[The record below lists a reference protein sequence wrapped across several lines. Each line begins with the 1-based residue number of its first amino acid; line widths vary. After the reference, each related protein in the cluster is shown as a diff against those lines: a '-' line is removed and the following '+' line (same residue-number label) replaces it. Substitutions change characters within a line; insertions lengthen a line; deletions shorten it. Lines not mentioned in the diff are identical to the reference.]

1 MAAPPDRHDVALR
14 WLRWAEE
21 DLEVARHIAA
31 GTSLVPRGA
40 CAWAQQA
47 AEKAIKALLVD
58 RDVDP
63 PKHHDLDRLTDR
75 LPDDDR
81 IDLMAIDLPEL
92 TRWAIEGRYPDDLDE
107 ATTADALRAIALSE
121 RVLDLAIRELRRTA
135 G

>member
-1 MAAPPDRHDVALR
+1 VAGPPDRHVVALR

-31 GTSLVPRGA
+31 DTSLVPRGA
-40 CAWAQQA
+40 CAWAHQA

-63 PKHHDLDRLTDR
+63 PKHHDLDRLSDR
-75 LPDDDR
+75 LPDAER
-81 IDLMAIDLPEL
+81 IGLMAVDLPEL

-107 ATTADALRAIALSE
+107 ATTVDARRSVALSE
-121 RVLDLAIRELRRTA
+121 RVVDLAINALYRA
-135 G
+135 PD